1 MLGCDKPAL
10 CSLGTRIWN
19 STSCTSRVI
28 VFFFVVSWSSAAI
41 TGGAVLVAAT
51 RLACMEAGGV
61 RVVRIAVCSVQCS
74 KNKWQTQEITGVRED
89 GRTNYQHYFLA
100 SSCRFP

>member
-19 STSCTSRVI
+19 STSCTSRV
-28 VFFFVVSWSSAAI
+28 VVVVVFFVVSWSSAAI

-61 RVVRIAVCSVQCS
+61 RVVRIAV
-74 KNKWQTQEITGVRED
+74 
-89 GRTNYQHYFLA
+89 
-100 SSCRFP
+100 